1 MPNRRSVGGHH
12 HRRGADAIQ
21 GLVAVA
27 VEGRIRDHHLAV
39 GADAPRAGRVA
50 AGDPATRRR
59 FGDGAL
65 LGFFER
71 VQPLAVLVAGQT
83 ADCSRHAL
91 PARALGTDGVADDG
105 TEDAVDLG
113 VVQRKG
119 VHAQAGQQGG
129 DQDADGLHLHVSS
142 FQSRGGDG
150 KNNYVNILS

>member
-83 ADCSRHAL
+83 ADSSRHAL
-91 PARALGTDGVADDG
+91 PARALGADGVTDDG

-113 VVQRKG
+113 VV
-119 VHAQAGQQGG
+119 
-129 DQDADGLHLHVSS
+129 
-142 FQSRGGDG
+142 
-150 KNNYVNILS
+150 